1 MSCSIDS
8 SIIVYFKENNEYK
21 MDYKIST
28 NGKCYSVIQTKNN
41 EICYSEQTNSGI
53 CFFDILERKKIKSIE
68 NISKRNDCHEKVL
81 MISEDLLCVG
91 GENKISII
99 NVNQHNLIRVI
110 DSPGSSW
117 ITAICL
123 LNENTILT
131 GDNSGIIKQW
141 KREGDNLI
149 LISKKE
155 KTHSNY
161 IFCLLNTGDNHV
173 VSGSCD
179 CKIRF
184 W

>member
-1 MSCSIDS
+1 M
-8 SIIVYFKENNEYK
+8 
-21 MDYKIST
+21 
-28 NGKCYSVIQTKNN
+28 
-41 EICYSEQTNSGI
+41 
-53 CFFDILERKKIKSIE
+53 FFDILERKKIKSIE

-81 MISEDLLCVG
+81 MISEDLLCIG

-117 ITAICL
+117 ISAICL

-131 GDNSGIIKQW
+131 GDCSGIIKQW

-155 KTHSNY
+155 KTHSDG
-161 IFCLLNTGDNHV
+161 ICCLLNTGDNHV
-173 VSGSCD
+173 VSGSYD
-179 CKIRF
+179 KKIRF